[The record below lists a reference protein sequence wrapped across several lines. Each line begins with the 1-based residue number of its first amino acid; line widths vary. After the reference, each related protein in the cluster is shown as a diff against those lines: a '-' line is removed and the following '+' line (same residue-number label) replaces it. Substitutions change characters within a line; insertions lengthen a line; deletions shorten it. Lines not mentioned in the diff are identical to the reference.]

1 MNTLK
6 FKTNINCGGC
16 KAKVSNFLNGE
27 KNIQQW
33 SVDIENPEKILTVEG
48 ENINEQLVIST
59 IAKAGFKGSI
69 IT

>member
-1 MNTLK
+1 MTTLK

-16 KAKVSNFLNGE
+16 KAKVTNFLNSE

-33 SVDIENPEKILTVEG
+33 SVDIDNPEKILTVEG
-48 ENINEQLVIST
+48 DNINEQLVLST

-69 IT
+69 MN

>member
-1 MNTLK
+1 MTTLK

-16 KAKVSNFLNGE
+16 KAKVSNLLNDE

-33 SVDIENPEKILTVEG
+33 SVDTDNPEKILTVEG
-48 ENINEQLVIST
+48 ENINENFILTT

-69 IT
+69 IA